1 MYLYYTK
8 YSDNNKAWLIIFSR
22 EDNMDVN
29 KGWKWTEID
38 TDYWSE
44 PSEEI
49 YYLCS
54 RWEDMGFMRFLDL
67 GSGIGRHSL
76 HMAAQ
81 GFDVTAYDL
90 SESGHAILGEKAAK
104 LGLSIQTVKG
114 NNEILPFNHSS
125 FDCLLAYHSLYH
137 SDSVGMGRIV
147 SEMHR
152 VLGSGGEAY
161 LTLISKSHPDYL
173 RDDLEK
179 LDANTVMKPEEDG
192 SIIPHYFVRYEEIEK
207 LLHPFEIIKVKHVED
222 FFSGKSSWH
231 YFVHI
236 RKP

>member
-1 MYLYYTK
+1 MG
-8 YSDNNKAWLIIFSR
+8 A
-22 EDNMDVN
+22 N
-29 KGWKWTEID
+29 KGWLWTKID
-38 TDYWSE
+38 SDYWSE

-49 YYLCS
+49 YYLGS
-54 RWEDMGFMRFLDL
+54 RWEDMGFRKFLDL
-67 GSGIGRHSL
+67 GCGIGRHSL
-76 HMAAQ
+76 HMAKL

-90 SESGHAILGEKAAK
+90 SDTGLQLLRGKASK
-104 LGLSIQTVKG
+104 MELSIHTVKG
-114 NNEILPFNHSS
+114 DNERLPFNDSS

-137 SDSVGMGRIV
+137 SDSEGMGRIV

-152 VLGSGGEAY
+152 VLGSGGEGY

-192 SIIPHYFVRYEEIEK
+192 SIVPHYFVQYEEIEK
-207 LLHPFEIIKVKHVED
+207 LLHPFEVIKVKHVED